1 MSLLDRAIKIA
12 RSVATDASVR
22 RAARD
27 FFDSAKGS
35 GSSGGKR
42 RRRTGASRR
51 PSPTPRTGSARGTTS
66 PRPAPSGRS
75 GPGKLPGPND
85 IPVPYDVAR
94 YGLPDF
100 TYDPEP
106 DDNADPGEVVW
117 TWVPYE
123 EDDTQGKD
131 RPVLALAR
139 IRDCV
144 VIAQMTSKDHDKD
157 AAQEAR
163 WGRHWFD
170 IGSGPWDSKGRDSE
184 VRIDR
189 LLLVHANAIRREGA
203 RLDKTRF
210 TQVVKALRSFHGR

>member
-1 MSLLDRAIKIA
+1 MSILNRAIRIV
-12 RSVATDASVR
+12 RSVANDPSVR

-27 FFDSAKGS
+27 LITRAKPSSSTPS
-35 GSSGGKR
+35 GS
-42 RRRTGASRR
+42 
-51 PSPTPRTGSARGTTS
+51 TPR
-66 PRPAPSGRS
+66 PRPEGRATV
-75 GPGKLPGPND
+75 GKLPGPSD
-85 IPVPYDVAR
+85 IPVVYDVAR
-94 YGLPDF
+94 YGLPNF
-100 TYDPEP
+100 SYDPQP

-139 IRDCV
+139 VKDSV

-170 IGSGPWDSKGRDSE
+170 IGSGPWDSKGRNSE

-189 LLLVHANAIRREGA
+189 LLLVHADAIRREGA

-210 TQVVKALRSFHGR
+210 TRVVDALRSFHGK